1 MKPHLDTTADRDTAT
16 GAPARPAITVA
27 ALRGPSAHRTGL
39 FSTKSRRRAGKVAV
53 EGAPSTTR
61 QAEVLNTAIIGNPT
75 DERGIVIGE
84 DRVSGAMV
92 THDPFTAYENKEI
105 HSPNV
110 LVLGSLGAG
119 KSSLLKSVYV
129 ERPLMLSKRRAVV
142 IDKKLREGEG
152 EYAEL
157 TRLFGSEPY
166 RFDPE
171 DDRATCINLLDPI
184 ISGGGRA
191 RHWEMLGAI
200 ADLLDPTSPITSTDW
215 KVLKLAY
222 GSLMAKFEDARRVPV
237 LPDLLDCF
245 YRVVDHPEFRRP
257 ELAAAG
263 PGPRRAGR
271 LRSFP
276 AGSGSPSGSH
286 RLRPATLD
294 AIEYAAITLKFRLER
309 LVDDD
314 LSGMFDRETSPWVKL
329 QPKLTTFDI
338 SALPEEGPATSM
350 VMLAANAW
358 LTGLLKNQPDWR
370 TNFIAEEGWHLLGGP
385 GGRVIQSKSKLSRS
399 LGLSIVAAIHHISDV
414 PKDSQAVAMIKEAQ
428 TVHLY
433 RQDRTDDIEDCVTY
447 FGLEESNAA
456 ALGSLPQGDHL
467 LKVGQTREI
476 RVRHVRTDRE
486 IKFTETDAAMI
497 TRPRELA

>member
-1 MKPHLDTTADRDTAT
+1 MSATDTTSATTAEGT
-16 GAPARPAITVA
+16 STRPAITVA

-39 FSTKSRRRAGKVAV
+39 FSTKGRRRAGKVAV

-157 TRLFGSEPY
+157 TRLFGSDPY

-222 GSLMAKFEDARRVPV
+222 GSLMATFEDARRVPV

-245 YRVVDHPEFRRP
+245 YDVVDHPEFRRP
-257 ELAAAG
+257 NGE
-263 PGPRRAGR
+263 PR
-271 LRSFP
+271 LRS
-276 AGSGSPSGSH
+276 
-286 RLRPATLD
+286 ATLD
-294 AIEYAAITLKFRLER
+294 ALEYAAITLKFRLER

-314 LSGMFDRETSPWVKL
+314 LSGMFDRETSPWVRL
-329 QPKLTTFDI
+329 QDKLTTFDI

-414 PKDSQAVAMIKEAQ
+414 PKDSLAVAMIKEAQ

-476 RVRHVRTDRE
+476 RVRHVRTERE

-497 TRPRELA
+497 TRPRELV